1 MAQMQTNADKKR
13 ATYVFDRSTQGRTLS
28 TSSSLKTPNQVDL
41 KEVTSKVQSTT
52 PPPCEMSLHLLN
64 WILEP
69 ENSNEVLVAKST
81 DEPSQECTE
90 ALVNG
95 ESQKNELKMIYITY
109 NLLLEH
115 IKTLA
120 TLPGIEAERIGGNP
134 VVTTAP
140 PSQILNTIPASW
152 QLIMQLNTCL
162 RKQISLCMRHAR
174 KLRQKFLEFWKTYEH
189 LALESQK
196 IIPLQTMMEN
206 RPTRA
211 KPLCS
216 LSWENVISRVPKTLK
231 SPKKEL
237 SAFLAFVE
245 KVFNVME
252 SDPSVEWRQ
261 VLKQIRLIRLCLSPA
276 SIAGR
281 DGVQAKKKFDHK
293 SEFMNIRKFFEEQSG
308 LIVQT
313 VLEDDETGPFSQ
325 ADIELMFREVVYS
338 APRDIIWEYLSR
350 CKIVPKTKEMKQ
362 LLFASAGIRVDKQSG
377 SFNQI
382 SSTADTHGMNDRM
395 KKIQDGDLSSCFY
408 PADSVKGQGVLASE
422 AKKTTGGQQQQHWV
436 GCLDSESAYHIHH
449 PKHELSSSVSSVTTL
464 VNELSQQNGPDDLKY
479 KPSVHVTTSIRDII
493 NERQTNGASINRS
506 ISTKSL
512 QPAESTSFSWPVGEI
527 FVPSRK
533 VASHSGLTTTN
544 DSVCDSGY
552 VIICNPFVRKHAQ
565 SHPDEVI
572 KVVDFS
578 MHAHSEPCSAP
589 ENQDYRYVTKENG
602 TKYHVVDRNSGK
614 PLKYTEAIA
623 TNMRCAQK
631 HTTKSD

>member
-1 MAQMQTNADKKR
+1 
-13 ATYVFDRSTQGRTLS
+13 
-28 TSSSLKTPNQVDL
+28 
-41 KEVTSKVQSTT
+41 
-52 PPPCEMSLHLLN
+52 MS
-64 WILEP
+64 WILIDCCSNPSECYKATP
-69 ENSNEVLVAKST
+69 QTGSREN
-81 DEPSQECTE
+81 
-90 ALVNG
+90 
-95 ESQKNELKMIYITY
+95 
-109 NLLLEH
+109 
-115 IKTLA
+115 
-120 TLPGIEAERIGGNP
+120 
-134 VVTTAP
+134 
-140 PSQILNTIPASW
+140 
-152 QLIMQLNTCL
+152 
-162 RKQISLCMRHAR
+162 
-174 KLRQKFLEFWKTYEH
+174 
-189 LALESQK
+189 
-196 IIPLQTMMEN
+196 IPLACLPISSFTV
-206 RPTRA
+206 T
-211 KPLCS
+211 L
-216 LSWENVISRVPKTLK
+216 VISRVPKTLK

-281 DGVQAKKKFDHK
+281 DGVQAKKKFDRKHDRK
-293 SEFMNIRKFFEEQSG
+293 YTKILAKGRKPLLLSCLLENVISRVPKTLESPKKELSAFLAFVEKVFNVMESDPSVEWRQVLKQIRLIRLCLSPASIAGRDGVQAKKKFDHRISRSTSTGATTTSSRLDPKLDTVLRQKREIWFLLDKLQEFMNIRKFFEEQSG

-313 VLEDDETGPFSQ
+313 VLKDDETGPFSQ

-382 SSTADTHGMNDRM
+382 SSTADTHG
-395 KKIQDGDLSSCFY
+395 C
-408 PADSVKGQGVLASE
+408 PWEADHTIDKSNFRNSVKVHIIPSE
-422 AKKTTGGQQQQHWV
+422 YRGKNETGTSLLLSTERSMNEQVKQMHSGQQQQHWV

-493 NERQTNGASINRS
+493 NERQTNGASIDRS

-527 FVPSRK
+527 FVPS
-533 VASHSGLTTTN
+533 
-544 DSVCDSGY
+544 
-552 VIICNPFVRKHAQ
+552 RKHAQ

-631 HTTKSD
+631 HTTKSDG